1 MKSKVTYILW
11 LALMFGGAVNAQLN
25 DYKYIIV
32 PKKFE
37 EFRSENQYQ
46 TSTLIKYYFEEN
58 GFNAIYDDEMPVDL
72 AADKCL
78 GLTADLIDESTMF
91 STKLSIALI
100 DCKNQEVFRSQEAK
114 NRIKEYKEAYRD
126 AIQNTF
132 VSFTGL
138 NYAYE
143 PKEEVEEPATI
154 VVSFRDDVKSV
165 KEESTEHVLE
175 QKATTEEQV
184 YKSIEPKPTDIVR
197 ETSPSIAEEHV
208 DLPDGM
214 LYAQPIAN
222 GYQLVDSTPKV
233 VLRLE
238 STSMDN
244 VFITT
249 YQGNNAVV
257 FEKDGKWLMEY
268 SDNGQKVQKELQ
280 IKF

>member
-1 MKSKVTYILW
+1 MKSKFVYFVLIV
-11 LALMFGGAVNAQLN
+11 LMFGSAANAQLN

-37 EFRSENQYQ
+37 EFRSENLYQ

-58 GFNAIYDDEMPVDL
+58 GFNPIYDDEMPVDL
-72 AADKCL
+72 AGNRCL
-78 GLTADLIDESTMF
+78 GLTVDLIDESTMF
-91 STKLSIALI
+91 STKLAIALI
-100 DCKNQEVFRSQEAK
+100 DCNNQEVFRSLEAK

-126 AIQNTF
+126 AIQNIF
-132 VSFTGL
+132 VSFAGMD
-138 NYAYE
+138 YAYE

-165 KEESTEHVLE
+165 KEESNEHVPE

-184 YKSIEPKPTDIVR
+184 YKSIEPKPTNIVR
-197 ETSPSIAEEHV
+197 ESNPTTEADHAS
-208 DLPDGM
+208 LPEGL
-214 LYAQPIAN
+214 LYAQPTEN

-244 VFITT
+244 VFMTT
-249 YQGNNAVV
+249 YMGNNAVV
-257 FEKDGKWLMEY
+257 FEKNGKWLLEY

>member
-1 MKSKVTYILW
+1 MKSKFVYFVLIV
-11 LALMFGGAVNAQLN
+11 LMFGSAANAQLN

-37 EFRSENQYQ
+37 EFRSENLYQ

-72 AADKCL
+72 AGNRCL
-78 GLTADLIDESTMF
+78 GLTVDLIDESTMF
-91 STKLSIALI
+91 STKLAIALI
-100 DCKNQEVFRSQEAK
+100 DCNNQEVFRSLEAK

-126 AIQNTF
+126 AIQNIF
-132 VSFTGL
+132 VSFAGMD
-138 NYAYE
+138 YAYE

-165 KEESTEHVLE
+165 KEESNEHVLE

-184 YKSIEPKPTDIVR
+184 YKSIEPKPTNIVR
-197 ETSPSIAEEHV
+197 ESNPTTEADQVS
-208 DLPDGM
+208 LPEGL
-214 LYAQPIAN
+214 LYAQPIEN

-244 VFITT
+244 VFMTT
-249 YQGNNAVV
+249 YMGNNAVV
-257 FEKDGKWLMEY
+257 FEKNGKWLLEY